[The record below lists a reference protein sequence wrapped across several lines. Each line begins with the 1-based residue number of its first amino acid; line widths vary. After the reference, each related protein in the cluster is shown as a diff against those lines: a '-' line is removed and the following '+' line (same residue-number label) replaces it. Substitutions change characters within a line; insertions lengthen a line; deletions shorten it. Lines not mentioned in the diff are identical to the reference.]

1 MKLRP
6 TMFVIKFQ
14 LSGEIKPLHRVHCEH
29 LTAGGIGI
37 IYKKDNLNESIGS
50 IELIGSQLIIND
62 DSDEELLYV
71 KDILSDIV
79 Y

>member
-1 MKLRP
+1 MKLYP
-6 TMFVIKFQ
+6 TKFVIKFQ
-14 LSGEIKPLHRVHCEH
+14 LSGEIKPLHKVHYEH
-29 LTAGGIGI
+29 LAKGGIGI